1 MVHWTQKNSRIQR
14 NSNHRVRTRKLLSRT
29 PESLE
34 LKMPFSHRAGLQR
47 TALESIHSTKS
58 LEPRSRD
65 SRLTERKVRVSTPD
79 ARASQ
84 HVISKFNF
92 FKPVWRSR
100 TVYNI
105 TEFYWAKCH
114 LVFFVGTWPSEPR
127 LATRLDETPDPCQW
141 IDGTAIDACAEP
153 IIIRLCAY

>member
-1 MVHWTQKNSRIQR
+1 MQWTQKNSRIQR
-14 NSNHRVRTRKLLSRT
+14 NSNHRVRTQLLSRT

-58 LEPRSRD
+58 LEPRSR
-65 SRLTERKVRVSTPD
+65 LTERKVRVSTPD
-79 ARASQ
+79 ASASQ

-100 TVYNI
+100 TVYDI
-105 TEFYWAKCH
+105 IGFYWAKYH
-114 LVFFVGTWPSEPR
+114 MVFFLELGQASHAWPLGWIRPLYHSGSTNLQNQLCNEMGKTIVQHAQLHL
-127 LATRLDETPDPCQW
+127 LA
-141 IDGTAIDACAEP
+141 
-153 IIIRLCAY
+153 